1 MRFVVI
7 TGLSGAGKTEAV
19 RSLEDLGFFCVDNL
33 PPVLIAK
40 FAELCYQTGGKIRK
54 IALVIDIRGGEFFD
68 ELLSRLDDL
77 EEEGIRWEMLF
88 LEASDQTL
96 IKRFKESRRRHP
108 LSPDDRV
115 IKGIEEERQRLKGI
129 RERAD
134 YILDTSSLRP
144 RQLKEELANLF
155 EGEGKREGLLVSV
168 VSFGYKHG
176 IPLDAD
182 LVFDVRFLPNPYY
195 NEVLKDHSGEN
206 LAVRDYVMKWKDTKK
221 FLNMLGEFIEFL
233 IPRYIQEGK
242 SNLVIGIGCTGGRHR
257 SVIIANELTDL
268 LKQEGHRVIADHRD
282 IDKSAAGEDVK

>member
-144 RQLKEELANLF
+144 RQLKEELVNLF
-155 EGEGKREGLLVSV
+155 EVEGTREGLLVSV

>member
-40 FAELCYQTGGKIRK
+40 FAELCYQTEGKIRK

-77 EEEGIRWEMLF
+77 EEEGIRWEILF

-195 NEVLKDHSGEN
+195 NELLKDHSGEN

-221 FLNMLGEFIEFL
+221 FLNMLGEFMEFL

>member
-40 FAELCYQTGGKIRK
+40 FAELCYQTEGKIRK

-77 EEEGIRWEMLF
+77 EEEGIRWEILF

-195 NEVLKDHSGEN
+195 NELLKDHSGEN

>member
-40 FAELCYQTGGKIRK
+40 FAELCYQTEGKIRK

-77 EEEGIRWEMLF
+77 EEEGIRWEILF

-144 RQLKEELANLF
+144 RQLKEELVNLF

-195 NEVLKDHSGEN
+195 NELLKDHSGEN

>member
-134 YILDTSSLRP
+134 YILDTSSMRP
-144 RQLKEELANLF
+144 RQLKEELVNLF
-155 EGEGKREGLLVSV
+155 EVEGTREGLLVSV

>member
-1 MRFVVI
+1 MRFVII
-7 TGLSGAGKTEAV
+7 TGLSGAGKTEAI
-19 RSLEDLGFFCVDNL
+19 RGLEDLGFFCVDNL

-40 FAELCYQTGGKIRK
+40 FAELCYQTGAKISK

-77 EEEGIRWEMLF
+77 EGEGIRWEILF

-115 IKGIEEERQRLKGI
+115 IKGIEEERERLKGI
-129 RERAD
+129 RERAN
-134 YILDTSSLRP
+134 YILDTSNLRP
-144 RQLKEELANLF
+144 RQLKGELANLF
-155 EGEGKREGLLVSV
+155 EGEEKREGLLVSV
-168 VSFGYKHG
+168 VSFGFKYG

-206 LAVRDYVMKWKDTKK
+206 LAVRDYVMKRKDTKK
-221 FLNMLGEFIEFL
+221 FLALLSELIEFL

-257 SVIIANELTDL
+257 SVIIANELLET
-268 LKQEGHRVIADHRD
+268 LKNNGHRAIADHRD
-282 IDKSAAGEDVK
+282 IEKSVTGEDTE